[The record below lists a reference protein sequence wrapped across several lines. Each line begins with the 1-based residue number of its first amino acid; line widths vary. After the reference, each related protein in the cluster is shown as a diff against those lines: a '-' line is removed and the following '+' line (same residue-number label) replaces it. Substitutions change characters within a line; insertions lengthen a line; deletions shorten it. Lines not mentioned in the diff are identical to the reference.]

1 MLNDSFLKRVVCQRP
16 HNLKDE
22 RRAPSCRPRKRDSGR
37 YKSTTTSAQLRFS
50 KSPCPTANIFSPL
63 RVRWPTSGWKFAFR
77 ELYHPS
83 NLLPPY
89 FHLDGNT
96 ESVRSDDRTLPPALL
111 IHLLFSLLIL
121 KPSSRTFTILFLPP
135 SFLSRLSFAPSSIA
149 ISRKK
154 SSVTLAP
161 SRNSWRVEGV
171 EERRFEKGGRGKKKE
186 KEKEEEKKEQ
196 SGFSRLIDRR

>member
-96 ESVRSDDRTLPPALL
+96 ESVRSDDRTLPPAVTYPPP
-111 IHLLFSLLIL
+111 IL
-121 KPSSRTFTILFLPP
+121 SSYSQTFFPNLHHFISSSFFLVA
-135 SFLSRLSFAPSSIA
+135 SFFRL
-149 ISRKK
+149 
-154 SSVTLAP
+154 V
-161 SRNSWRVEGV
+161 
-171 EERRFEKGGRGKKKE
+171 
-186 KEKEEEKKEQ
+186 
-196 SGFSRLIDRR
+196 IDRNIAEKVECNVTP

>member
-22 RRAPSCRPRKRDSGR
+22 HRAPSCRPRKRDSGR

-96 ESVRSDDRTLPPALL
+96 ESVRSDDRTLPPAVTYPPP
-111 IHLLFSLLIL
+111 IL
-121 KPSSRTFTILFLPP
+121 SSYSQTFFPNLHHFISSPFFLVA
-135 SFLSRLSFAPSSIA
+135 SFAPSSIA

-154 SSVTLAP
+154 SSVTLPP

-171 EERRFEKGGRGKKKE
+171 EERRFEKGGRGK
-186 KEKEEEKKEQ
+186 
-196 SGFSRLIDRR
+196 RRRRRRRRRKRNNRVSLG

>member
-83 NLLPPY
+83 NLLTSISMETLNRY
-89 FHLDGNT
+89 
-96 ESVRSDDRTLPPALL
+96 DRMIARYLQRLL

-154 SSVTLAP
+154 SSVTLPP